1 MAAAGGSS
9 AVLHSLVRL
18 ASVQFKRFLR
28 EPMALF
34 FTVAFPVL
42 LLLLFGFIWGNEPG
56 SPFSPPGFGYI
67 DAVVPALAA
76 IVIGTVA
83 LVSIPTA
90 TATDRKQKL
99 LRRYQA
105 TPLRPLVYFVADVS
119 VHVATAAM
127 GMVLLIIVAKLVF
140 ALRFGGSW
148 LAVLGGFALSTLAF
162 VAVGYVIAGVV
173 RSDRVA
179 LAVGMAIYFPL
190 MFLSGAA
197 MPLET
202 MPENVRRVAG
212 WLPLG
217 HVVRLL
223 QDLWFGTGWNW
234 TSGLVLLGMLVVGT
248 AVSAVVFRWE

>member
-1 MAAAGGSS
+1 MATSGL
-9 AVLHSLVRL
+9 AVVLRSFARL
-18 ASVQFKRFLR
+18 ASVQCKRFLR
-28 EPMALF
+28 EPIAVF

-67 DAVVPALAA
+67 DATVPALAA

-83 LVSIPTA
+83 LISIPNV

-105 TPLRPLVYFVADVS
+105 TPLRPLVYFAADVS
-119 VHVATAAM
+119 VHFGTALA
-127 GMVLLIIVAKLVF
+127 GMVVLIVVAKLVF
-140 ALRFGGSW
+140 SLRFGGSW
-148 LAVLGGFALSTLAF
+148 LAVFGGFALSTLAF
-162 VAVGYVIAGVV
+162 VAVGYVIASVV

-179 LAVGMAIYFPL
+179 LAVGMAIFFPL

-202 MPENVRRVAG
+202 MPENVRRIAG
-212 WLPLG
+212 WLPLT

-223 QDLWFGTGWNW
+223 QDLWFGTGWNG
-234 TSGLVLLGMLVVGT
+234 TSALILLGMLVVGT
-248 AVSAVVFRWE
+248 ALSAALFRWE

>member
-1 MAAAGGSS
+1 MAGDRS
-9 AVLHSLVRL
+9 AVLRSLARL

-28 EPMALF
+28 EPLALF

-83 LVSIPTA
+83 LMSIPTA

-119 VHVATAAM
+119 VHFATAAV
-127 GMVLLIIVAKLVF
+127 GMVLLTIVAKLVF
-140 ALRFGGSW
+140 ALRFGGNW
-148 LAVLGGFALSTLAF
+148 LAVLGGFALSALAF

-179 LAVGMAIYFPL
+179 LAVGMVIYFPM

-212 WLPLG
+212 WLPLT

-234 TSGLVLLGMLVVGT
+234 NSGLILLGMLVVGT
-248 AVSAVVFRWE
+248 AVSAAVFRWE